1 MRLRPSHLAATAL
14 TGLLTLLATCTGEPP
29 AEVPAG
35 STGAPADAPDS
46 PPAADGTLRTYE
58 RNVVLLSLD
67 ADSLLAVAWL
77 FTAQPDSTSVARA
90 ARAFVLHDVTWE
102 TVFEDAWEGPVIRE
116 PWRVLPHGGLR
127 VLVGLGDILDRIVL
141 EGPDTHAE
149 LVLGD
154 VLSEWSGPRGG
165 TYHLLEGQV
174 VLGDRKVDG
183 LGLDMARSWTE
194 DDRHGDWAFLVSGD
208 SLQVVLHSPTLRPP
222 GSGAWRG
229 WARLDFRQLQW
240 PVLTMQWPDLRAFE
254 QARRDVPVAWGVLA
268 PDGEV
273 TVELS
278 AAGAHLETDEGEGAQ
293 LPVRGLFGVVGT
305 LSFEG
310 GLYPVRGLLRHVQ
323 P

>member
-1 MRLRPSHLAATAL
+1 MRLRPSHPVATAL
-14 TGLLTLLATCTGEPP
+14 TGLLALLSACSGEPP
-29 AEVPAG
+29 AESPAG
-35 STGAPADAPDS
+35 ASEAPVDAPDS
-46 PPAADGTLRTYE
+46 PRPDDGTLRTYE
-58 RNVVLLSLD
+58 RNLALVSFD
-67 ADSLLAVAWL
+67 ADSLLAVTWL
-77 FTAQPDSTSVARA
+77 FTARPDSTSVART
-90 ARAFVLHDVTWE
+90 ARALVLHDVTWE
-102 TVFEDAWEGPVIRE
+102 TVFDDAWEGPVIRE
-116 PWRVLPHGGLR
+116 PWRVMPHNGLR
-127 VLVGLGDILDRIVL
+127 VLVGLGDVLDRIVL
-141 EGPDTHAE
+141 DEPDAYME

-154 VLSEWSGPRGG
+154 VLTEWSGPRGG

-174 VLGDRKVDG
+174 VLGDRAVDG

-194 DDRHGDWAFLVSGD
+194 EDRHGDWAFLVSGD

-254 QARRDVPVAWGVLA
+254 RARRDVPVAWSVAA

-278 AAGAHLETDEGEGAQ
+278 AAGTHLEAGEGEGAQ
-293 LPVRGLFGVVGT
+293 LPVQGLFGVVGT